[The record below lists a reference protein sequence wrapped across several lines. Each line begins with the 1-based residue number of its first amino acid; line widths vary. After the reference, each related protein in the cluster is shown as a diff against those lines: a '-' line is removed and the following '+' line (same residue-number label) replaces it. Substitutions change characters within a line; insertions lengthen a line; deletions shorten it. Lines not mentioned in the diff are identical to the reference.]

1 MAEPYGR
8 TDTTVATTSWAN
20 ASSKGNT
27 AKPQDMKS
35 RNTYIEV
42 KLTSEQWW
50 VLLFVVWI
58 AISFVLITKAIMHNV
73 TTGWHCPRNCDAFLT
88 PFALSIATCV
98 VPVFFCCPVLGAK
111 GVWWLRPGD
120 DPTKPW
126 RKKAIDRRSS
136 SFEHATIALDLDED
150 GKQELYVASDN
161 DGQIRRYVW
170 NGRRLVKEV
179 IYEREGERS
188 ILTWNIMPIP
198 LELAVD

>member
-1 MAEPYGR
+1 MVVADLGERHAKEILVHDIDGNGKDELYVIVEGQKDPGGRGLLHRTEIRRYEADTPPDEGVVIAELNDRLGR
-8 TDTTVATTSWAN
+8 
-20 ASSKGNT
+20 
-27 AKPQDMKS
+27 
-35 RNTYIEV
+35 
-42 KLTSEQWW
+42 
-50 VLLFVVWI
+50 
-58 AISFVLITKAIMHNV
+58 
-73 TTGWHCPRNCDAFLT
+73 FLT
-88 PFALSIATCV
+88 PSDLDGDGKKEIVAAL
-98 VPVFFCCPVLGAK
+98 FAK
-111 GVWWLRPGD
+111 GVWWLRPGE
-120 DPTKPW
+120 DPTQPW